1 MSVIQDADLADV
13 LSSASSDDIKLLI
26 DVITDNGKGR
36 TSLSSAICR
45 QLTGA
50 KDGEVGDY
58 ERALVAEELT
68 RFGGNSLMNLFRGG
82 SGVSYVELLS
92 DVASHVGVSKVGP
105 GDCAQMEMA
114 IIAKVV
120 EQSLGHMSEEDK
132 ETFFES
138 MGTSYRPGMGAA
150 ALAALITSLSASS
163 TAYRLAAVVAS
174 ATMSSLVG
182 RGVAFA
188 GGAAMGRG
196 LAVLSGPVGWAITG
210 IWTAF
215 ELASPAYRVT
225 VPCVIQIGHMRQR
238 MLLKDGC
245 PECHAST
252 PAGSKFCSTC
262 GARLVNRLAHS
273 IHD

>member
-1 MSVIQDADLADV
+1 MSIIHDADLAGV
-13 LSSASSDDIKLLI
+13 LMSASADDIRLLI
-26 DVITDNGKGR
+26 DVITDSGKGR
-36 TSLSSAICR
+36 ISLSSAICR
-45 QLTGA
+45 QLTAA
-50 KDGEVGDY
+50 KEGEVGDY

-92 DVASHVGVSKVGP
+92 DVASHVGVSKAGT

-120 EQSLGHMSEEDK
+120 EQSLGRMSEEDK
-132 ETFFES
+132 ATFFES
-138 MGTSYRPGMGAA
+138 LGTSYRSGMGPV
-150 ALAALITSLSASS
+150 ALAALIASLSASGMTS
-163 TAYRLAAVVAS
+163 YGLAAMVAS

-225 VPCVIQIGHMRQR
+225 VPCVIQIGHMRQK
-238 MLLKDGC
+238 MLLK
-245 PECHAST
+245 PECPGCRASVS
-252 PAGSKFCSTC
+252 PGSNFCGNC
-262 GARLVNRLAHS
+262 GTRLVDR
-273 IHD
+273 

>member
-1 MSVIQDADLADV
+1 
-13 LSSASSDDIKLLI
+13 
-26 DVITDNGKGR
+26 
-36 TSLSSAICR
+36 
-45 QLTGA
+45 
-50 KDGEVGDY
+50 
-58 ERALVAEELT
+58 
-68 RFGGNSLMNLFRGG
+68 
-82 SGVSYVELLS
+82 
-92 DVASHVGVSKVGP
+92 
-105 GDCAQMEMA
+105 MEMA

-245 PECHAST
+245 PECHASI